1 MVCPVLTD
9 ELLPGRSRI
18 ASLDTKSIEEVG
30 FTSIRSEP
38 ERPGSAAG
46 AQLQS
51 SSVADRDGNARKRLF
66 LLDGHSL
73 SYRAYFALPTSLAT
87 STGQITNA
95 VYGFTSM
102 LIKLL
107 GEERPDYIAVAFDL
121 GRPTVR
127 LEKYAEYKAG
137 RAETPDEFRQQLGLI
152 LEVVE
157 TLGIPIVRT
166 EGHEAD
172 DAIATLALRAA
183 EEGIDAVIV
192 TADRDFFQIVRPGIT
207 VLFNRRGISDI
218 VTYDEAAV
226 TERFGLPPEK
236 YLEYV
241 ALKGDA
247 SDNIPGIPGVGEKT
261 ASKLV
266 QDYGSTEEL
275 LKHTDE
281 LKPKLREAISS
292 AGEQLALNKELARL
306 ETDLELGI
314 TPQECVMGEWD
325 VDAVRR
331 LFTSLEFRTLF
342 ERLEEVGRSLK
353 PAVEVAEL
361 DLRRVAPKELAGSLS
376 GTAPRGVALKT
387 EGTRIRELAVSPGG
401 GQAVVAELGASAQAA
416 GFLADPKR
424 PKWVHDV
431 KEMETAV
438 LAAGGELDGV
448 GADTLLAAYLL
459 DPGAAE
465 YPLDD
470 LCRRYLGSDVL
481 GSEGDG
487 EQQQEG
493 LFAEDDLSTAADA
506 AAIALLAPVL
516 EERIDRAGLRDLLD
530 RVELPLADVLARM
543 QARGVALDVSYLEE
557 MAERVRDRM
566 ATLQRDIYDAAGEEF
581 NLNSPPQ
588 LRAILYDKLGL
599 SPGKKTPKGQLSTD
613 ASVLE
618 KLRDAH
624 PIVDKLLAWREL
636 DKLNSTYLEALPRL
650 VDPKTHRVHTTFMQ
664 AVAST
669 GRLSSTNPNLQN
681 VPVRGELGRQIRRA
695 FVPGSEDQLI
705 MVADY
710 SQIELRILAH
720 LSRDAGLM
728 AAFESG
734 TDIHT
739 ATAARV
745 FGLPD
750 DRVDPESRRR
760 AKMVNY
766 GLAYGMNAFGLASR
780 LDIAPDEAQ
789 AFIDAYFASFP
800 EIREYLDRQVARAS
814 AEGFTETLLGRRR
827 YVPERQ
833 AANPRIR
840 DLGRRMALNAP
851 IQGSASD
858 VFKLAMIRVDR
869 ALQASELDCHML
881 LTVHDELVF
890 EVAADHVEE
899 AAALVKAEM
908 EAAETLAVPLRAD
921 LGWGPNWA
929 EAAPAGH

>member
-1 MVCPVLTD
+1 
-9 ELLPGRSRI
+9 
-18 ASLDTKSIEEVG
+18 
-30 FTSIRSEP
+30 
-38 ERPGSAAG
+38 
-46 AQLQS
+46 
-51 SSVADRDGNARKRLF
+51 VADPSAKQESKPESKPDEEPRKRLF

-73 SYRAYFALPTSLAT
+73 SYRAFFALPTSLAT
-87 STGQITNA
+87 TTGQITNA

-107 GEERPDYIAVAFDL
+107 GEERPDYIAVAFDM

-127 LEKYAEYKAG
+127 LEKYADYKAG

-152 LEVVE
+152 LEVLQ
-157 TLGIPIVRT
+157 TLRIPIVRT

-172 DAIATLALRAA
+172 DAIATLALRAV
-183 EEGIDAVIV
+183 EQGIDVVIV

-207 VLFNRRGISDI
+207 VLFNRKGISDI
-218 VTYDEAAV
+218 VRYDEHAV
-226 TERFGLPPEK
+226 TERFGLPPAK

-247 SDNIPGIPGVGEKT
+247 SDNIPGVPGVGEKT

-266 QDYGSTEEL
+266 QDYGSIEEL
-275 LKHTDE
+275 MRHTDE
-281 LKPKLREAISS
+281 LKPKLRESVS
-292 AGEQLALNKELARL
+292 AAGDQLALNKELARL
-306 ETDLELGI
+306 ETDLDLDI
-314 TPQECVMGEWD
+314 TPDEAVMGEWD

-361 DLRRVAPKELAGSLS
+361 DLRRVPLKELSKSLAGTS
-376 GTAPRGVALKT
+376 PRGVAVKT
-387 EGTRIRELAVSPGG
+387 EGARIRELAVSPGG
-401 GQAVVAELGASAQAA
+401 GQAVVAELRASAQAA
-416 GFLADPKR
+416 GFLADPKK

-431 KEMETAV
+431 KQLETAV
-438 LAAGGELDGV
+438 LAAGGELE
-448 GADTLLAAYLL
+448 GASFDTLLAAYLL
-459 DPGAAE
+459 DPAASD
-465 YPLDD
+465 YPLDE
-470 LCRRYLGSDVL
+470 LCRQYLGSDVL
-481 GSEGDG
+481 GAERAEDDP
-487 EQQQEG
+487 EQEG
-493 LFAEDDLSTAADA
+493 LFAQDDLTSAADA
-506 AAIALLAPVL
+506 AAIALLAPVM
-516 EERIDRAGLRDLLD
+516 EERVARAGLEDLLAD
-530 RVELPLADVLARM
+530 VELPLASVLARM
-543 QARGVALDVSYLEE
+543 QARGVALDVEYLEE
-557 MAERVRDRM
+557 MAESVRDRM
-566 ATLQRDIYDAAGEEF
+566 ATLQHEIYQAAGEEF

-624 PIVDKLLAWREL
+624 PIVDALLAWREL

-650 VDPKTHRVHTTFMQ
+650 VDPETHRVHTTFMQ
-664 AVAST
+664 AVAAT

-695 FVPGSEDQLI
+695 FVPGSEAQLI
-705 MVADY
+705 LVADY

-720 LSRDAGLM
+720 LSGDQGLM
-728 AAFESG
+728 EAFASG

-745 FGLPD
+745 FGLPE

-789 AFIDAYFASFP
+789 EFIDAYFESFP
-800 EIREYLDRQVARAS
+800 DIREYLDRQVARAS

-827 YVPERQ
+827 YVPELQ

-840 DLGRRMALNAP
+840 DLGRRIALNAP

-869 ALQASELDCHML
+869 ALRASELDCHML

-890 EVAADHVEE
+890 EIAATEVKD
-899 AAALVKAEM
+899 AAELVKREM
-908 EAAETLAVPLRAD
+908 EAGEQLSVPLRAD
-921 LGWGPNWA
+921 IGWGSNWA